1 MKLRPTSL
9 APWWHCDFA
18 ETVTGESF
26 ALDRASILLSAHRS
40 ELVIERAQVDSVL
53 KSLDKLAQQA
63 TEPTI
68 GAWHRL
74 LWIDLGLSG
83 NGIDYHDVRNSFIP
97 DVIERGV
104 GIPIS
109 LAIIG
114 MEVGRRLGLPIFG
127 VGMPGHFLL
136 GYGDP
141 TSHASSGDLLYVDPF
156 NSGTMLDVAG
166 AANRFASMFGP
177 ERPFDISY
185 LEPSTPGAMLIRMCA
200 NLKQNYARARDI
212 AGLLDIMRLR
222 SCLPD
227 TSITEGRELVRLLQA
242 SGLSTDALDV
252 CDQLEQH
259 HPSAV
264 QLIDQERDRVT
275 AQFN

>member
-1 MKLRPTSL
+1 MRLRATSS
-9 APWWHCDFA
+9 APWWHREFE
-18 ETVTGESF
+18 ETVGDPGMV
-26 ALDRASILLSAHRS
+26 LDRAAILLSAHRS
-40 ELVIERAQVDSVL
+40 ELVVKPAQVDSVL
-53 KSLDKLAQQA
+53 KSLDSLAERVS
-63 TEPTI
+63 EPTI

-97 DVIERGV
+97 DVLERGV

-109 LAIIG
+109 LAVIG
-114 MEVGRRLGLPIFG
+114 MEIGRRLGLPVFG

-136 GYGDP
+136 GYGDLANP
-141 TSHASSGDLLYVDPF
+141 HDLLYVDPF
-156 NSGTMLDVAG
+156 NSGTMLDVDG
-166 AANRFASMFGP
+166 AANRFTSMFGP
-177 ERPFDISY
+177 ERPFQIDY
-185 LEPSTPGAMLIRMCA
+185 LEPSTPDAMLIRMCA
-200 NLKQNYARARDI
+200 NLKQNYARAKDI
-212 AGLLDIMRLR
+212 PGLLDILRLR
-222 SCLPD
+222 SCLPE

-242 SGLSTDALDV
+242 SGFPTDALAI
-252 CDQLEQH
+252 CDQLERH

>member
-1 MKLRPTSL
+1 MRLEPTTS
-9 APWWHCDFA
+9 APWWHHDFA
-18 ETVTGESF
+18 ATVAPQVP
-26 ALDRASILLSAHRS
+26 ALDRAAILLSAHRS
-40 ELVIERAQVDSVL
+40 ELVTGPAQVTGVL
-53 KSLDKLAQQA
+53 KSLDALAEQV

-68 GAWHRL
+68 TAWHRL

-97 DVIERGV
+97 DVLERGV

-109 LAIIG
+109 LAVIG
-114 MEVGRRLGLPIFG
+114 MEVGRRLGLPVFG

-136 GYGDP
+136 GYGEL
-141 TSHASSGDLLYVDPF
+141 SKQNELLYVDPF
-156 NSGTMLDVAG
+156 NSGTMLDIGG
-166 AANRFASMFGP
+166 AANRFASMFGA

-185 LEPSTPGAMLIRMCA
+185 LEPSTPHAMLIRMCA
-200 NLKQNYARARDI
+200 NLKQNYARTKDI
-212 AGLLDIMRLR
+212 GGLLDIMRLR
-222 SCLPD
+222 TCLPD

-242 SGLSTDALDV
+242 SGLPTDALDV

-259 HPSAV
+259 HPSAAN
-264 QLIDQERDRVT
+264 LIDQERDRIT